1 MVSQLEKEEKT
12 LRKAHRSKKK
22 LTYHGRSGYP
32 IIHHTK
38 KGRRFIMV
46 RKSGGGMK
54 RLYLT
59 VKALRRLRS
68 KKGY

>member
-1 MVSQLEKEEKT
+1 MTKKV
-12 LRKAHRSKKK
+12 HRSRKK

-32 IIHHTK
+32 IIHYTE
-38 KGRRFIMV
+38 KGRRYIMV

-59 VKALRRLRS
+59 AKALRRLRS